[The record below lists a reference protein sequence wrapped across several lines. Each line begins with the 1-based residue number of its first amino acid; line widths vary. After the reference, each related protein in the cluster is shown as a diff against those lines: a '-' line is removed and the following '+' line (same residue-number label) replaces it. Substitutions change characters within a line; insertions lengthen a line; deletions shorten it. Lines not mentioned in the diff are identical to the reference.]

1 MLSFQSIKSITNSIL
16 ENVFSDSFI
25 LSIVIIASIL
35 FLILIATII
44 DIINKY
50 ISTCIKSRKQMKL
63 IKEWW
68 NSQEF
73 QTRMYL

>member
-1 MLSFQSIKSITNSIL
+1 LLSFQSIKSITNSIL